1 MVLDGDTSS
10 AHHSQQGQEAGPGD
24 PPRELLQGQKAAEEL
39 LLAARWAPICLI
51 IAPVPG
57 AKWKKTTK
65 KRWSI
70 GERKLKLTLCH
81 RSSAKDVWG
90 DPWCLTWKH

>member
-39 LLAARWAPICLI
+39 LLAARWAPICPRGKVEENNQKEVEHWRKEVEVNL
-51 IAPVPG
+51 VPP
-57 AKWKKTTK
+57 
-65 KRWSI
+65 
-70 GERKLKLTLCH
+70 KLCK
-81 RSSAKDVWG
+81 G
-90 DPWCLTWKH
+90 CLG